1 MVRDITLFFCLVKRY
16 LNIYINEKITQ
27 KDAAMILGIDVGGT
41 HTDAVLVR
49 DFHLIG
55 KVKVL
60 TNPANIMASL
70 LAAAQMLISDDN
82 INNINRIVLS
92 TTISTNA
99 IVQNK
104 TNRVAMVLLSGPGLS
119 PETLELG
126 KDVYFASGYVNH
138 RGIPVKNVNSRQM
151 NEISN
156 EIAYNQIRDI
166 GIVGKFSSR
175 NPQQEMDAAELLQD
189 DSRHISLGHT
199 LSGQLNFPRRIA
211 TTYLNAAIHDIYQ
224 GFVRDVQEFIRQI
237 GVDIPVY
244 ILKADGGTILIDK
257 SMECPVQTIHSG
269 PAAGIMGIL
278 ATAHMKE
285 DAVALDIGGTT
296 TDISVFAD
304 GVPLLEPYG
313 VAINGRKT
321 LIRGLYAK
329 SLGIGGDSVVKVEN
343 GGLLIG
349 PQREGSAAALD
360 GPFPTP
366 TDAMIVEGIVD
377 FGDRQKAWDAIAPL
391 AKKLH
396 VDVQDAAQAILK
408 KMAAIISDHVRQI
421 LAEINNKPVY
431 TIHELL
437 EGKIIQPKMIYVA
450 GGPAAVAP
458 FIAQN
463 LGYPYT
469 IPEHSEVSNALGVAL
484 ARTTAEVTIL
494 ADTEKRELI
503 ISEEGRVQSISR
515 SFSLAD
521 AVEVGKT
528 TLREKAAGM
537 GARPEDILME
547 VTESQ
552 EFNMVRDF
560 YTTGKNI
567 RVKVQIKPGLISA
580 SAER

>member
-1 MVRDITLFFCLVKRY
+1 
-16 LNIYINEKITQ
+16 
-27 KDAAMILGIDVGGT
+27 MILGIDVGGT

-49 DFHLIG
+49 NFQLIR
-55 KVKVL
+55 KAKVL

-70 LAAAQMLISDDN
+70 LEAAQKLISGEN
-82 INNINRIVLS
+82 INNIDRIVLS

-99 IVQNK
+99 IVQDK

-119 PETLELG
+119 PETLDLG
-126 KDVYFASGYVNH
+126 KDVYFAGGYVNH
-138 RGIPVKNVNSRQM
+138 RGIPVKNVNSRQI
-151 NEISN
+151 NEISG
-156 EIAYNQIRDI
+156 EIAQNQIRHI

-175 NPQQEMDAAELLQD
+175 NPQQEIDAAELLRD

-211 TTYLNAAIHDIYQ
+211 TTYLNAAIQDIYQ
-224 GFVRDVQEFIRQI
+224 GFVQDVQKFIEKI
-237 GVDIPVY
+237 GANIPVY

-269 PAAGIMGIL
+269 PAAGIMGVL
-278 ATAHMKE
+278 ATARMKE

-304 GVPLLEPYG
+304 GVPLLEPSG

-321 LIRGLYAK
+321 LIRGLYTK
-329 SLGIGGDSVVKVEN
+329 SIGVGGDSVVKVEN
-343 GGLLIG
+343 GDLLIG
-349 PQREGSAAALD
+349 PQREGSAAALG
-360 GPFPTP
+360 GPVPTP

-377 FGDRQKAWDAIAPL
+377 FGDRQKARDAIAPL
-391 AKKLH
+391 AKMLH
-396 VDVQDAAQAILK
+396 MDVQDAAQAIVK
-408 KMAAIISDHVRQI
+408 KMAALISDHVRQI

-437 EGKIIQPKMIYVA
+437 EGKIIQPKILYVA

-458 FIAQN
+458 FIAEN
-463 LGYPYT
+463 LGYPYS
-469 IPEHSEVSNALGVAL
+469 IPDHSEVSNALGVAL
-484 ARTTAEVTIL
+484 ARTTAEITIL

-503 ISEEGRVQSISR
+503 ISEEGRVQSIPR
-515 SFSLAD
+515 SFALAD

-537 GARPEDILME
+537 GARPEEIIME

-580 SAER
+580 GAERVNDA

>member
-1 MVRDITLFFCLVKRY
+1 M
-16 LNIYINEKITQ
+16 TQ

-49 DFHLIG
+49 NFQLIR
-55 KVKVL
+55 KAKVL

-70 LAAAQMLISDDN
+70 LEAAQKLISDEN
-82 INNINRIVLS
+82 INNIDRIVLS

-104 TNRVAMVLLSGPGLS
+104 INRVAMVLLSGPGLS
-119 PETLELG
+119 PETLDLG
-126 KDVYFASGYVNH
+126 KDVYFARGYVNH
-138 RGIPVKNVNSRQM
+138 RGIPVKNVNSRQI

-156 EIAYNQIRDI
+156 EIAQNQIRDI

-224 GFVRDVQEFIRQI
+224 GFVQDVQKFIEKI
-237 GVDIPVY
+237 GANIPVY
-244 ILKADGGTILIDK
+244 ILKADGGTILINK

-269 PAAGIMGIL
+269 PAAGIMGVL
-278 ATAHMKE
+278 ATARMKE

-304 GVPLLEPYG
+304 GVPLLEPSG
-313 VAINGRKT
+313 VAIDGRKT
-321 LIRGLYAK
+321 LIRGLYTK
-329 SLGIGGDSVVKVEN
+329 SIGVGGDSVVKVEN
-343 GGLLIG
+343 GGLVIG
-349 PQREGSAAALD
+349 PQREGSAAALG

-366 TDAMIVEGIVD
+366 TDAMIAEGIVD
-377 FGDRQKAWDAIAPL
+377 FGDRQKARDAIAPL
-391 AKKLH
+391 AKMLR
-396 VDVQDAAQAILK
+396 VDVQDAAQAIVK
-408 KMAAIISDHVRQI
+408 KMAAMISDHVRQI

-437 EGKIIQPKMIYVA
+437 EGKIIEPKMLYVA

-463 LGYPYT
+463 LGYPYS
-469 IPEHSEVSNALGVAL
+469 IPDHSEVSNALGVAL

-503 ISEEGRVQSISR
+503 ISEEGRVQSIPR
-515 SFSLAD
+515 SFVLAD

-537 GARPEDILME
+537 GARPEDIIME

-567 RVKVQIKPGLISA
+567 RVKVQIKPGLISTG
-580 SAER
+580 AERVNHA